1 MYQDQGTLV
10 AVFFAASQGLLL
22 SRLIAARAIPITSRA
37 FATIAIR
44 RSVGG
49 AVVVATAIVV
59 DTTTTMAP
67 ISVLD
72 DVMASILVKSN
83 LAAFFFA

>member
-10 AVFFAASQGLLL
+10 AVFFVASQRLPL
-22 SRLIAARAIPITSRA
+22 SRLIIARAIPIASWA
-37 FATIAIR
+37 FATIAIQ

-59 DTTTTMAP
+59 DTTTMMAP
-67 ISVLD
+67 ISVVD
-72 DVMASILVKSN
+72 NVMASIIAKSD
-83 LAAFFFA
+83 LATFFFA